1 MKGLDL
7 GFASMKVGE
16 KVTWNESAIVFMVC
30 GVGQLSLHIHSQLS
44 LPFVYAPQAILK
56 CRSEYA
62 YGDNGSPPKIPGG
75 ATVLFDVRSPSLFRL
90 AIHSSS
96 TGITATAI
104 HGE

>member
-7 GFASMKVGE
+7 GFASMKVDE
-16 KVTWNESAIVFMVC
+16 KV
-30 GVGQLSLHIHSQLS
+30 SLGTKASLYAWCVVLGSLGCIHSHLS
-44 LPFVYAPQAILK
+44 FYFVCAPQAILK
-56 CRSEYA
+56 FRSDYA

-96 TGITATAI
+96 TGITVTAI